1 MKIAIIGSGIAG
13 NTIGH
18 LLHKEHDISIFESNN
33 RVGGHSHTH
42 RISLEHNQDISV
54 DTGFIVF
61 NKKTYPLFTN
71 LLDELNIDYEDS
83 DMSFSVF
90 SKLSGLEYNGTN
102 LNTLFAQRKNIFS
115 PRFIKM
121 VFEILRFNKDSLK
134 VLNSESEFTL
144 GEYLDQENHS
154 KFFSDH
160 YILPMGAAIW
170 SSDIK
175 TMLNF
180 PAKFFV
186 SFFNNHGMLSV
197 NKRPQWLTI
206 TGGSENYVEKL
217 CRPFRNKIQL
227 NSKIKSIDRTKHGVR
242 INHHSSEEF
251 FDYVF
256 FACHSDQALKLLSD
270 ASAQEKNVL
279 EALPYVSNDVLLHTD
294 PSFMPKNKLAWA
306 AWNYN
311 IDKKPDDPITLTYNM
326 NILQNLKTKQPIL
339 VTLNPNKPIHKE
351 KILKR
356 LNYSHP
362 KFSMQG
368 IEAQKQ
374 HNVISGIN
382 YTGYAGAYWGN
393 GFHEDGVRSA
403 YNAIKHFKDF
413 IQ

>member
-160 YILPMGAAIW
+160 YILPMGSAIW

-197 NKRPQWLTI
+197 NNRPQWLTI

-227 NSKIKSIDRTKHGVR
+227 NSKIKSIDRTKYGVR

-294 PSFMPKNKLAWA
+294 ASFMPKNKLAWA

-374 HNVISGIN
+374 HSVISGIN

>member
-160 YILPMGAAIW
+160 YILPMGSAIW

-197 NKRPQWLTI
+197 NNRPQWLTI

-217 CRPFRNKIQL
+217 CSPIRN
-227 NSKIKSIDRTKHGVR
+227 
-242 INHHSSEEF
+242 
-251 FDYVF
+251 
-256 FACHSDQALKLLSD
+256 
-270 ASAQEKNVL
+270 
-279 EALPYVSNDVLLHTD
+279 
-294 PSFMPKNKLAWA
+294 
-306 AWNYN
+306 
-311 IDKKPDDPITLTYNM
+311 
-326 NILQNLKTKQPIL
+326 
-339 VTLNPNKPIHKE
+339 
-351 KILKR
+351 
-356 LNYSHP
+356 
-362 KFSMQG
+362 
-368 IEAQKQ
+368 
-374 HNVISGIN
+374 
-382 YTGYAGAYWGN
+382 
-393 GFHEDGVRSA
+393 
-403 YNAIKHFKDF
+403 
-413 IQ
+413 